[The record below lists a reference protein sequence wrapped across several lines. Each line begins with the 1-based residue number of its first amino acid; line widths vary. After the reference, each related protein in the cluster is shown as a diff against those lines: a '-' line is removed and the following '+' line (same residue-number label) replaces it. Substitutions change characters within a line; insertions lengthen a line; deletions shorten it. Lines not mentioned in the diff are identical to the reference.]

1 MADERKMVTIKE
13 EGEIGSVKIADEV
26 LATIVGLAA
35 TEVQGVSALAGN
47 ATNDLIAKKGGKA
60 LSKGVKVANEG
71 QDITVD
77 LSIRIDYGYSI
88 PAVSMAV
95 QERVKA
101 AIENMTGMNVV
112 KVNVAVSDVA
122 MDEE

>member
-1 MADERKMVTIKE
+1 MADEIKMVTIKE
-13 EGEIGSVKIADEV
+13 EGEIGVVKIADEV

-60 LSKGVKVANEG
+60 LSKGVKVQTDG

-77 LSIRIDYGYSI
+77 VAVRVDFGVSI
-88 PAVSMAV
+88 PAVSKAV

-101 AIENMTGMNVV
+101 AIENMTGMNVL
-112 KVNVAVSDVA
+112 KVNVDVADVA
-122 MDEE
+122 MEEE